1 MRNKKYIRYTG
12 EAFALIMSV
21 ILAAGPVLPAYAA
34 QEKDK
39 TETVYVSA
47 DAE

>member
-39 TETVYVSA
+39 TETVM
-47 DAE
+47 